1 MQRILYPLGV
11 LLFLTAFVS
20 CGSQKY
26 QITNTQYA
34 DKNYLEG
41 SQSDLNK
48 NVEQLEKRRDADENK
63 MDIHTYDLNKPK

>member
-1 MQRILYPLGV
+1 MRTLVYPLIT
-11 LLFLTAFVS
+11 LLFLTVCVS

-26 QITNTQYA
+26 KVTDTQFA

-41 SQSDLNK
+41 TQSDLNK
-48 NVEQLEKRRDADENK
+48 NVQQLEKRRDADENK